1 MLTDKR
7 SKIILKGIGI
17 GILIVLV
24 VFITMLNY
32 NTKKESFK
40 AGENRNDIPKKI
52 KNIRNE
58 LDDKLMVSKYR
69 KSYENSL
76 IELDDV
82 ITTSILSEVCE
93 NAESISN
100 KPLGSKSLDKIR
112 NLNDLK
118 LFKDSIDIAMK
129 TLDRK

>member
-7 SKIILKGIGI
+7 SNIILKGI

-93 NAESISN
+93 NAGAE
-100 KPLGSKSLDKIR
+100 KIQIM
-112 NLNDLK
+112 LL
-118 LFKDSIDIAMK
+118 
-129 TLDRK
+129 